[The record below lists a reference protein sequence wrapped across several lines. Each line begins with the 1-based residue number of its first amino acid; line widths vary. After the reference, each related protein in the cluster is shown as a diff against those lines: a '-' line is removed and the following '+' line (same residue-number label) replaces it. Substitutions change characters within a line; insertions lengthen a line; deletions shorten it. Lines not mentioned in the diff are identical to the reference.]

1 MLIDL
6 LESSK
11 ANGLCPMGK
20 SATMIKKPPS
30 MTINSVDPDQ
40 TARILIWAQ
49 FVCIFTNIISA
60 VA

>member
-20 SATMIKKPPS
+20 IAFGYCEQRRSRSACAPAQVDQGILCHLILS
-30 MTINSVDPDQ
+30 FLFYFFIN
-40 TARILIWAQ
+40 
-49 FVCIFTNIISA
+49 
-60 VA
+60 